1 MQDSTNIGKRYR
13 LSRKNSSSSSITLFL
28 NIFLCLCVK
37 GKSSVSRVK
46 KQRAN
51 RRENSTKTSRIKAGF
66 CQQKIEFKGLCT
78 ERGWGEGGREEGR
91 EGGKGEI
98 PRKIGWGCAARTR
111 GDGFLAVLV

>member
-13 LSRKNSSSSSITLFL
+13 LSRKNSSSSSIILFL

-46 KQRAN
+46 EQRAN
-51 RRENSTKTSRIKAGF
+51 GRENSMKTSRIKAGF
-66 CQQKIEFKGLCT
+66 CQQKIEFKELCT
-78 ERGWGEGGREEGR
+78 GRGWGEGGR
-91 EGGKGEI
+91 GEI
-98 PRKIGWGCAARTR
+98 PRKIGWGCAARAR